1 MVNSYRRTA
10 PPRTHRLT
18 PKLVCLWG
26 DGGND
31 VLNAGSWGSVL
42 IGGAGRD
49 RMVGGVGDDTFYAE
63 DGEWD
68 IITGGG
74 FDKGDHAYIDLP
86 IDTLPGDWVSNVK
99 FINS

>member
-31 VLNAGSWGSVL
+31 VLNDGKLPAAERV
-42 IGGAGRD
+42 I
-49 RMVGGVGDDTFYAE
+49 TFYAE

-68 IITGGG
+68 ISTGGG